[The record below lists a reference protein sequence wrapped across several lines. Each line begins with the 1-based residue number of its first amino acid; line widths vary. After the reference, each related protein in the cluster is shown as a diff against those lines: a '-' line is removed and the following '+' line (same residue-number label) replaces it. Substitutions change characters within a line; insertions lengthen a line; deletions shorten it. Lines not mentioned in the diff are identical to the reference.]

1 MLIPG
6 RDALLKALGFGLGAV
21 LGMAVLGSIGLLA
34 LDHSRGLLWGLAF
47 FVSFVGMLFGIVGP
61 LALVR
66 YLGGRGGSRIAT
78 ELSTAV
84 GYIAIIVVTV
94 GVAATAFFLAPP
106 GLRSNPQTGLVV
118 FDLVAGAVFGGIVGF
133 NAAAKRL

>member
-78 ELSTAV
+78 ELSTAA